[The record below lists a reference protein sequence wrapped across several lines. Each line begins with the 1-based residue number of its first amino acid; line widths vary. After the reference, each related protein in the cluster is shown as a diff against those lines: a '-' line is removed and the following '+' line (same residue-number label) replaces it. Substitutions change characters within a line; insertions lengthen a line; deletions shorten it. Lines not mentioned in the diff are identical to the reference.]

1 VRIRKGD
8 RVRVIAGKWRGT
20 EGEVVRALPARGRV
34 VVEGVAVAKRHTK
47 PRDASAPGG
56 IIDKPMPIDVSN
68 VMIICRSC
76 GPTRIGMRVGED
88 GRRTRVCRRCGG
100 EL

>member
-1 VRIRKGD
+1 MRIRKGD
-8 RVRVIAGKWRGT
+8 KVRVIAGKWRGT
-20 EGEVVRALPARGRV
+20 EGEVVRALPAKHRV

-47 PRDASAPGG
+47 PRDASTPGG

-68 VMIICRSC
+68 VAIICRAC
-76 GPTRIGMRVGED
+76 GPTRIGMRVDAG
-88 GRRTRVCRRCGG
+88 GKRHRVCRRCGG